1 MSERRYKAAVR
12 FVIEIQ
18 ADGVW
23 GENFTVKQIEGQ
35 ASRETEDQLRAALD
49 HVKSPY
55 SSPII
60 HSCSVDAVIV
70 YPEKRKGK
78 E

>member
-23 GENFTVKQIEGQ
+23 GENFTIKQIEKQ
-35 ASRETEDQLRAALD
+35 ASRETEDQLYNVLS
-49 HVKSPY
+49 HVERPY
-55 SSPII
+55 SNPII

-70 YPEKRKGK
+70 YPEKKKGK
-78 E
+78 